1 MTMLVDATSAL
12 DALRQ
17 EHAAFLRVVAHALRT
32 PLQSLQG
39 FAEMLEPGLPPAQV
53 EHYLSFIKRDTAH
66 LAAVVDDLCLRH
78 ELERGA
84 LVLFPVAIDVSAL
97 LAELAGSFEARLPD
111 CVVGLDYPD
120 DLPAAFADPD
130 RLLHMLGTL
139 LLNAERCQPNPGG
152 ASWLTIRAWHDSAAR
167 QVVFGVDDDGP
178 RVPVEYASALFD
190 PFPLLPAALGR
201 PRHGIGLGLYAA
213 REVARQMSGALCLA
227 PGTESSGRKFGN
239 SFVVRVPAYGGQ
251 VGHA

>member
-1 MTMLVDATSAL
+1 MTLPVDPSSAL
-12 DALRQ
+12 EALHQ

-53 EHYLSFIKRDTAH
+53 EHYLGFIKRDTAH

-84 LVLFPVAIDVSAL
+84 LVLFPTAIDLGAL
-97 LAELAGSFEARLPD
+97 LSELAGGFEARLSD
-111 CVVGLDYPD
+111 CVVGLEYPD
-120 DLPAAFADPD
+120 ELPAAFADPD
-130 RLLHMLGTL
+130 RLLHILGTL
-139 LLNAERCQPNPGG
+139 LLNAERCRPNPGDPG
-152 ASWLTIRAWHDSAAR
+152 WLTIGARLDPDAR
-167 QVVFGVDDDGP
+167 QIVFVVDDDGP
-178 RVPVEYASALFD
+178 RVPAELAAALFE
-190 PFPLLPAALGR
+190 PFPKLPAALER

-213 REVARQMSGALCLA
+213 REVARQMGGDLWLA
-227 PGTESSGRKFGN
+227 PRAESSGRQFGN
-239 SFVVRVPAYGGQ
+239 TFVVRVPAFVGQ

>member
-1 MTMLVDATSAL
+1 MAADETNAL

-39 FAEMLEPGLPPAQV
+39 FAELLEPGLPPAQV

-84 LVLFPVAIDVSAL
+84 LVLFPAAIDVGIL
-97 LAELAGSFEARLPD
+97 LAELAASFEARLPD
-111 CVVGLDYPD
+111 CVVGFEYTD
-120 DLPAAFADPD
+120 DLPAAYADPD
-130 RLLHMLGTL
+130 RLMHILGTL
-139 LLNAERCQPNPGG
+139 LLNAERCRPNPRGSG
-152 ASWLTIRAWHDSAAR
+152 WLTIVARHDPAAR
-167 QVVFGVDDDGP
+167 QVEFVVDDDGP
-178 RVPVEYASALFD
+178 RVPAEYAAAMFE
-190 PFPLLPAALGR
+190 PFPMLPAALGR
-201 PRHGIGLGLYAA
+201 PRYGVGLGMYAA
-213 REVARQMSGALCLA
+213 REVARQMGGDLCLSLRVKP
-227 PGTESSGRKFGN
+227 PGRQFGN
-239 SFVVRVPAYGGQ
+239 TFKVRVPAFAGQ

>member
-1 MTMLVDATSAL
+1 MAADELDAL
-12 DALRQ
+12 HALRQ
-17 EHAAFLRVVAHALRT
+17 EHAAFLRVIAHALRT

-53 EHYLSFIKRDTAH
+53 EHYLSFIRRDTAH

-84 LVLFPVAIDVSAL
+84 LVLFPAAIDVGAL
-97 LAELAGSFEARLPD
+97 LSEVAGSFEARLPD
-111 CVVGLDYPD
+111 CVVGFEYAD

-130 RLLHMLGTL
+130 RLLHILGTL
-139 LLNAERCQPNPGG
+139 LLNVERCRPNPGG
-152 ASWLTIRAWHDSAAR
+152 PGWLAISAQHDPGAH
-167 QVVFGVDDDGP
+167 QVVFVVDDDGP
-178 RVPVEYASALFD
+178 RVPTEFAAALFE
-190 PFPLLPAALGR
+190 PFPSLPAALGR

-213 REVARQMSGALCLA
+213 REVARQMGGDLWLA
-227 PGTESSGRKFGN
+227 PRAELSGRQFGN
-239 SFVVRVPAYGGQ
+239 TFVVRVPAVAGQ

>member
-1 MTMLVDATSAL
+1 MTIPADATRAL
-12 DALRQ
+12 EALRQ
-17 EHAAFLRVVAHALRT
+17 EHVAFLRVVAHALRT

-78 ELERGA
+78 ELERDA
-84 LVLFPVAIDVSAL
+84 LVLFPAAIDVGAL

-111 CVVGLDYPD
+111 CVVGLEYAD

-130 RLLHMLGTL
+130 RLLHILGTL
-139 LLNAERCQPNPGG
+139 LLNAERCRPNPGG
-152 ASWLTIRAWHDSAAR
+152 PGWLTMGARHDPAAR
-167 QVVFGVDDDGP
+167 QIVFVVDDDGP
-178 RVPVEYASALFD
+178 RVPAAYALALFD
-190 PFPLLPAALGR
+190 PFPVLPAVLGR

-213 REVARQMSGALCLA
+213 REVARQMGGDLCLS
-227 PGTESSGRKFGN
+227 PGTETSGRKFGN
-239 SFVVRVPAYGGQ
+239 TFVVRVPAFAGQ

>member
-1 MTMLVDATSAL
+1 MTPTTDATSAL
-12 DALRQ
+12 NALRQ

-84 LVLFPVAIDVSAL
+84 LVLFPAAIDVGAIL
-97 LAELAGSFEARLPD
+97 VELAGSFEARLPD
-111 CVVGLDYPD
+111 CVVGFEYAD

-130 RLLHMLGTL
+130 RLLHILGTL
-139 LLNAERCQPNPGG
+139 LLNAERCRPSARGPG
-152 ASWLTIRAWHDSAAR
+152 WLTINARHEPVAR
-167 QVVFGVDDDGP
+167 QVVFVVDDDGP
-178 RVPVEYASALFD
+178 RVPAEYAAALFE
-190 PFPLLPAALGR
+190 PFPILPAALGR

-213 REVARQMSGALCLA
+213 REVARQMGGDVCLSSEMGA
-227 PGTESSGRKFGN
+227 SGRQFGN
-239 SFVVRVPAYGGQ
+239 AFVARVPAFAGQ